1 MVEASAFT
9 ERTKKGNNMRVK
21 ILRTFSAIAMV
32 LILTPACAKQDQE
45 ADAKANAQPAAE
57 ASAAVSGP
65 ASAGEAAEA
74 AETAGSDMSIMDKPV
89 NFSTPEDV
97 DKSIEAVRLE
107 AGDKAARDLNN
118 ALKYILAYDLS
129 LRRDKEKMYQ
139 KLNGRT
145 PNEIIA
151 KMKR

>member
-1 MVEASAFT
+1 ML
-9 ERTKKGNNMRVK
+9 MK
-21 ILRTFSAIAMV
+21 ILRTVPVLTMV
-32 LILTPACAKQDQE
+32 LFLTPACAKQDNG
-45 ADAKANAQPAAE
+45 ADAKADAQPAAGTV
-57 ASAAVSGP
+57 APAA
-65 ASAGEAAEA
+65 AGDTAKTV
-74 AETAGSDMSIMDKPV
+74 ETVGNDLSIMDKPV

-97 DKSIEAVRLE
+97 DKSIEAVRLG

-129 LRRDKEKMYQ
+129 VRHDKEQMYQ

>member
-1 MVEASAFT
+1 
-9 ERTKKGNNMRVK
+9 
-21 ILRTFSAIAMV
+21 MV
-32 LILTPACAKQDQE
+32 LVLTPACAKQDQE
-45 ADAKANAQPAAE
+45 ADAKANARPAAE
-57 ASAAVSGP
+57 ASAP
-65 ASAGEAAEA
+65 ASTGEAAQA
-74 AETAGSDMSIMDKPV
+74 ADTAGSDMSIMDKPV

>member
-1 MVEASAFT
+1 MLI
-9 ERTKKGNNMRVK
+9 K
-21 ILRTFSAIAMV
+21 ILRTMSALTMV
-32 LILTPACAKQDQE
+32 LFLAPACAQQDNE
-45 ADAKANAQPAAE
+45 ADANASAKPAAE
-57 ASAAVSGP
+57 SSAP
-65 ASAGEAAEA
+65 ASAGETVNTV
-74 AETAGSDMSIMDKPV
+74 ETAGNDKSIMDKPV

-97 DKSIEAVRLE
+97 EKSIEAVRLG

-129 LRRDKEKMYQ
+129 VSHDKEKMYQ
-139 KLNGRT
+139 KFNGRT

>member
-1 MVEASAFT
+1 MLI
-9 ERTKKGNNMRVK
+9 K
-21 ILRTFSAIAMV
+21 ILRTISV
-32 LILTPACAKQDQE
+32 LTIILVLTPACAKQDQE
-45 ADAKANAQPAAE
+45 ADTT
-57 ASAAVSGP
+57 ASAKPAVEATAP
-65 ASAGEAAEA
+65 ASAGETAQAAGDA
-74 AETAGSDMSIMDKPV
+74 AGSDMSVMDKPV

-97 DKSIEAVRLE
+97 EKSIEAVRLG

-129 LRRDKEKMYQ
+129 IRHDKEKMYQ

>member
-9 ERTKKGNNMRVK
+9 EQKRKENIMLIK
-21 ILRTFSAIAMV
+21 ILRTMSVLTMV
-32 LILTPACAKQDQE
+32 VFLAPACAQQDNE
-45 ADAKANAQPAAE
+45 AEANASDKPATESAAPAPAAE
-57 ASAAVSGP
+57 TVQATDSP
-65 ASAGEAAEA
+65 AG
-74 AETAGSDMSIMDKPV
+74 GDVSIMDQPV

-97 DKSIEAVRLE
+97 EKSIEAVRLG

-129 LRRDKEKMYQ
+129 VRHDKEIMYQ

-145 PNEIIA
+145 PNQIIA

>member
-1 MVEASAFT
+1 MVEASAIT
-9 ERTKKGNNMRVK
+9 GKTRKGNNMLIK
-21 ILRTFSAIAMV
+21 ILRTMSVLTMV
-32 LILTPACAKQDQE
+32 VFLAPACAQQDNE
-45 ADAKANAQPAAE
+45 ADAKASDKPAAE
-57 ASAAVSGP
+57 SAAP
-65 ASAGEAAEA
+65 AVAAEQ
-74 AETAGSDMSIMDKPV
+74 AEATGAPAGGDVSVMDQPV
-89 NFSTPEDV
+89 DFSTPEDV
-97 DKSIEAVRLE
+97 EKSIEAVRLG

-129 LRRDKEKMYQ
+129 LRHDKEKMYQ

>member
-1 MVEASAFT
+1 MLI
-9 ERTKKGNNMRVK
+9 K
-21 ILRTFSAIAMV
+21 ILKTMSVLTMV
-32 LILTPACAKQDQE
+32 LFLAPACAKQDNE
-45 ADAKANAQPAAE
+45 AEAKASANPAVETAAQ
-57 ASAAVSGP
+57 ASAAETTQAP
-65 ASAGEAAEA
+65 D
-74 AETAGSDMSIMDKPV
+74 TAGGDPSIMDKPV

-97 DKSIEAVRLE
+97 EKSIEAVRLG

-118 ALKYILAYDLS
+118 AMKYILTYDLS